1 MINLAV
7 INIKDII
14 KILKIIFIIAITL
27 IVIFKFGS
35 DLMENKNEISFEK
48 ITNIQIISFDK
59 IIDKTVLISNYF
71 GNNYEKSENGLK
83 KLLVSEL
90 AIFSSEE
97 KLMELENQ
105 EEVTEFEDLKN
116 NESNIQI
123 SAVEN
128 NKNN

>member
-71 GNNYEKSENGLK
+71 GNN
-83 KLLVSEL
+83 
-90 AIFSSEE
+90 IF
-97 KLMELENQ
+97 K
-105 EEVTEFEDLKN
+105 
-116 NESNIQI
+116 
-123 SAVEN
+123 
-128 NKNN
+128 

>member
-48 ITNIQIISFDK
+48 ITNIQIISLKDETK
-59 IIDKTVLISNYF
+59 KVSILIKQF
-71 GNNYEKSENGLK
+71 
-83 KLLVSEL
+83 
-90 AIFSSEE
+90 
-97 KLMELENQ
+97 
-105 EEVTEFEDLKN
+105 
-116 NESNIQI
+116 
-123 SAVEN
+123 
-128 NKNN
+128 